1 MCITPQTA
9 LLLIAAAAVI
19 WMLYEYLHRKRTR
32 CAAFLTGT
40 LSGIAALVLCHFFG
54 ARIGFVPPLTVC
66 NLAAAAIAGI
76 PAVILLAVMEL
87 LHL

>member
-1 MCITPQTA
+1 MHITPQTV

-19 WMLYEYLHRKRTR
+19 WMLCEYLHRKRTR

-66 NLAAAAIAGI
+66 TLSVAAVAGI
-76 PAVILLAVMEL
+76 PGVILLAVMQML
-87 LHL
+87 DL